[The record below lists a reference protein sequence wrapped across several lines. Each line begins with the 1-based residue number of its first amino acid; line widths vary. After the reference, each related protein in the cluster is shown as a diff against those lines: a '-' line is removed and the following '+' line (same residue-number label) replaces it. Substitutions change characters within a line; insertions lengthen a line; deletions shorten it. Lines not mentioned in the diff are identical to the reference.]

1 MNIGKYKIDF
11 LFRKESSFD
20 KDENTTEISFLLIP
34 SLLLRYYKIKYQL
47 YTLHQF
53 TFTIIIFFWNIR
65 FIINLQSCE
74 GKK

>member
-11 LFRKESSFD
+11 LFRKESGFD
-20 KDENTTEISFLLIP
+20 KDENTTEINFLLIP
-34 SLLLRYYKIKYQL
+34 SLLLRYYKIKHDL

-53 TFTIIIFFWNIR
+53 TFAIIIFFWNIR
-65 FIINLQSCE
+65 LIINLEYWE